1 MDETGKI
8 ERIGK
13 NWYVLV
19 GNYKITVNT
28 TTHKM
33 EHTIALSGNGPFL
46 ICQRIMPSR
55 IKSTFVSVICMRKPR
70 KINHLRGFTDSR
82 ILLVIISWKTAE
94 HDGLPSDRTSF
105 SLSFSGHVSNIHWTL
120 TPACNQRPPG
130 AEPLQCR
137 DG

>member
-33 EHTIALSGNGPFL
+33 KHTIALSGNGPFL

-94 HDGLPSDRTSF
+94 RGGRPSDRTSF
-105 SLSFSGHVSNIHWTL
+105 SLSFSDLWSGNRLSSGPDGTRHL
-120 TPACNQRPPG
+120 PE
-130 AEPLQCR
+130 AEHGR
-137 DG
+137 YRV